1 MIVKRKLPYAIKK
14 ARDDAGEITLGLH
27 PGREALTLQTDDG
40 PRSESKQSPG
50 RAGAS
55 SNPGESV

>member
-1 MIVKRKLPYAIKK
+1 MIAKYKLPYVIKK
-14 ARDDAGEITLGLH
+14 ERNGAGKGAV

-40 PRSESKQSPG
+40 PRSESKESPG

-55 SNPGESV
+55 SNPTKEEA